1 MACFDDRIYNMYY
14 NMKYLYVLK
23 VSFICGNNEEDIL

>member
-14 NMKYLYVLK
+14 MKYLYVLK